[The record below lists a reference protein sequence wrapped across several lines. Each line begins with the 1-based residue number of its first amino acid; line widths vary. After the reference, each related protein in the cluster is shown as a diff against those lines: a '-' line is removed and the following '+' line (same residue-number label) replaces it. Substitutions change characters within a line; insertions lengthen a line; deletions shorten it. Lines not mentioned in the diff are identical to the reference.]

1 MSKVYQHIYS
11 ADKDGMHTISAS
23 EEMIREVSDYL
34 ERTICSI
41 KNLNGND
48 AVYAAPLTVDTIVIG
63 KATSLPNGDPPV
75 YPHPNNY
82 FHNYIVSNIDAAK
95 IISKDP
101 CFVSKIAFKNGP
113 VSKTDNSAQALNA
126 LPLTCKGIEIPD
138 KISGTMLQN
147 AYGSLMNIIADNS
160 MKYMSID
167 ESFSPMEII
176 SLAYSV
182 LPIHAALK
190 FSYITYVAGIP
201 KIKYNLC
208 FTESSI
214 VENIKSQNRLSAAS
228 LFSSDQSLSVAEFV
242 RMSQLLNQSSIDLSQ
257 LRNFYRF
264 AYDFINIV
272 NKHIKDELDPLSM
285 YTYEKLLCIYK
296 YTTEMVSSSRS
307 SLPEDILASIEWME
321 NLIKLYPSFK
331 NDIRQL
337 VPMMPK
343 DSKPQSIP
351 MPTQTAKRAEREM
364 ATKIIALILANP
376 SDYDSFAAIKYQ
388 VMREV
393 RLETFSLSLFQ
404 KTLREALMTYLAKDL
419 DDSRKTMAAM
429 AISLAFEV
437 SDYKKYGAECISF
450 APYDYES
457 MLDFIWSL
465 SNNSKIIQK
474 EILSLHRTN
483 PLSIAMSKIKKTKKK
498 DINNVTDDFSDLDY
512 ISDDTIITNGDINK
526 TVKKKDKKRL
536 FGKDK
541 KIIDNIKSNDYLSDK
556 HGTDYDDKFDV

>member
-1 MSKVYQHIYS
+1 MC
-11 ADKDGMHTISAS
+11 
-23 EEMIREVSDYL
+23 IRD
-34 ERTICSI
+34 R
-41 KNLNGND
+41 
-48 AVYAAPLTVDTIVIG
+48 
-63 KATSLPNGDPPV
+63 
-75 YPHPNNY
+75 
-82 FHNYIVSNIDAAK
+82 
-95 IISKDP
+95 
-101 CFVSKIAFKNGP
+101 
-113 VSKTDNSAQALNA
+113 
-126 LPLTCKGIEIPD
+126 
-138 KISGTMLQN
+138 
-147 AYGSLMNIIADNS
+147 
-160 MKYMSID
+160 
-167 ESFSPMEII
+167 
-176 SLAYSV
+176 
-182 LPIHAALK
+182 
-190 FSYITYVAGIP
+190 
-201 KIKYNLC
+201 
-208 FTESSI
+208 
-214 VENIKSQNRLSAAS
+214 
-228 LFSSDQSLSVAEFV
+228 
-242 RMSQLLNQSSIDLSQ
+242 
-257 LRNFYRF
+257 
-264 AYDFINIV
+264 
-272 NKHIKDELDPLSM
+272 
-285 YTYEKLLCIYK
+285 

-429 AISLAFEV
+429 AVSLAFEV

-465 SNNSKIIQK
+465 PNNSKIIQK

-541 KIIDNIKSNDYLSDK
+541 KIIDNINLNDHLSEK
-556 HGTDYDDKFDV
+556 HGMFD